1 MLHRM
6 ATSTRN
12 FKRNAI
18 LAAALSAAAL
28 GSILGAITA
37 ARAATPY
44 DGTWSVSII
53 TDNGDCDRGYRYA
66 LRIENGR
73 VFYDNPSFD
82 ISGQVNPRGQVRVV
96 VRAGSQEAIGNGRL
110 SRDTGQGV
118 WSGHSPT
125 SQCSGH
131 WEAERR

>member
-1 MLHRM
+1 MSDRM
-6 ATSTRN
+6 AIFSRN
-12 FKRNAI
+12 FKHSAVV
-18 LAAALSAAAL
+18 AAALSAAAFT
-28 GSILGAITA
+28 SIAA
-37 ARAATPY
+37 ARAGTPF
-44 DGTWSVSII
+44 DGNWSVSII

-73 VFYDNPSFD
+73 VSYDNPSFD
-82 ISGQVNPRGQVRVV
+82 ISGQVSPRGQVRVV